1 MTQTPRK
8 STDTHGYSRR
18 TFLRGAG
25 TAMAL
30 PLLESLPSVAQ
41 AAGEAARPPLRAA
54 FLAVP
59 DGMNMEHWRV
69 HGKGRDFQFGQ
80 TLSPLEH
87 LKNKLQVLTGLSHHN
102 AFALGD
108 GGGDHARANAVF
120 LTGARPLKTAGA
132 DFRNGISVDQIA
144 AEQIGDRTRI
154 PSLQLGADHARMSGN
169 CDSGYCCAYQFN
181 LSWASPTMPLAPE
194 VNPRALF
201 EQLFGSGSP
210 AERQNSYLSRQQSRR
225 SILDFISADTRQ
237 LSSRLGTKDRH
248 KLDEYLSSVRT
259 VEKQIESAEQFPLP
273 PTELEPPQGIPQDY
287 QDHLRL
293 MFDLLALSFQ
303 TDSTRLAT
311 FLMAHE
317 GSNRNFPNLGISEG
331 HHDLSHHQGKP
342 DNLKKIARIDYFY
355 VQQFT
360 YFLHKLDAMKEVDGS
375 SVLDNSMIVY
385 GCAISDGNSHS
396 HNDLPI
402 VLAGGGGGTL
412 NPGRHVELGET
423 VPMTNLFV
431 SMLDRLGVEAE
442 QVGDSTGRVSDI

>member
-1 MTQTPRK
+1 MTQTPILSSDSR
-8 STDTHGYSRR
+8 DFSRR
-18 TFLRGAG
+18 RFLRGAG
-25 TAMAL
+25 AAMAL
-30 PLLESLPSVAQ
+30 PFMESLAPVAQ
-41 AAGEAARPPLRAA
+41 AAGEVAKPPLRAA

-59 DGMNMEHWRV
+59 DGMNMDHWRV
-69 HGKGRDFQFGQ
+69 QGTGRDFQFGE
-80 TLSPLEH
+80 TLSPLES
-87 LKNKLQVLTGLSHHN
+87 LKNKLQVLTGLSHQN
-102 AFALGD
+102 AFAMGD

-144 AEQIGDRTRI
+144 AEQIGHHTRI
-154 PSLQLGADHARMSGN
+154 PSLQLGADHARVSGN

-181 LSWASPTMPLAPE
+181 LSWASATMPMSPE
-194 VNPRALF
+194 VNPRTLF
-201 EQLFGSGSP
+201 EQLFGSGSS
-210 AERQNSYLSRQQSRR
+210 AERQRSYLSRQQSRR
-225 SILDFISADTRQ
+225 SILDFISDDTRQ

-248 KLDEYLSSVRT
+248 KLDEYLTSVRS

-273 PTELEPPQGIPQDY
+273 PTELEPPKGIPQEY

-293 MFDLLALSFQ
+293 MFDLLAMSFQ

-311 FLMAHE
+311 FLLAHE
-317 GSNRNFPNLGISEG
+317 GSNRNFPSLGISEG
-331 HHDLSHHQGKP
+331 HHDLSHHKGNAE
-342 DNLKKIARIDYFY
+342 NLEKIARIDSFY

-360 YFLHKLDAMKEVDGS
+360 YFLQKLEAMKEVDGS

-402 VLAGGGGGTL
+402 VLAGGGSGTL
-412 NPGRHVELGET
+412 NPGRHVVLGDK

-431 SMLDRLGVEAE
+431 SMLDRLGVEADR
-442 QVGDSTGRVSDI
+442 VGDSTGRVSDI